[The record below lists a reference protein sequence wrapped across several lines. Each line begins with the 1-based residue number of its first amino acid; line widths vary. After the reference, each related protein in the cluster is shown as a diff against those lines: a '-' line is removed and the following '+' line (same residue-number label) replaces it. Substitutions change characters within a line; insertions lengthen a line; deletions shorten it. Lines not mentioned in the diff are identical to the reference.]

1 MEWSVWY
8 GSSGQESWNQTA
20 ENPLP
25 KGTKMTKVTKE
36 VKNLEKQTAK
46 LIEKIKE
53 ILECVICKR
62 LTLKMI
68 FVV

>member
-1 MEWSVWY
+1 
-8 GSSGQESWNQTA
+8 
-20 ENPLP
+20 
-25 KGTKMTKVTKE
+25 MTKVTKE